1 MSREPETKWYSHLS
15 LFVCFCLLFLH
26 TGVAKAFTC
35 FGFLFCWSF
44 FFFEKRS
51 NNFFSFRAL
60 LYLEL
65 CYRIQC
71 NWKYVNLFLIGCWTT
86 TSWRIYHQAFSVT
99 ITGWRGCKF
108 GVFSNICVRA
118 THGIRPS
125 KQPFECVGDIA
136 YLGYILIKLH

>member
-1 MSREPETKWYSHLS
+1 MNQKPNDTHTFPCSFV
-15 LFVCFCLLFLH
+15 FVCFFCTQGLPKLLLALAFCFVCL
-26 TGVAKAFTC
+26 
-35 FGFLFCWSF
+35 F

-51 NNFFSFRAL
+51 NTFFSFRAL

-65 CYRIQC
+65 CCRIQC
-71 NWKYVNLFLIGCWTT
+71 NRKYINLFLIGCWTT

-99 ITGWRGCKF
+99 IPGCTGCKF
-108 GVFSNICVRA
+108 GVFLNIGVRA

>member
-26 TGVAKAFTC
+26 RGVAKAFTC
-35 FGFLFCWSF
+35 FGFLFCLF
-44 FFFEKRS
+44 VFFFEKRS

-65 CYRIQC
+65 CCRIQC
-71 NWKYVNLFLIGCWTT
+71 NWKYINLFLIGCWTT

-99 ITGWRGCKF
+99 IPGWGGCKF
-108 GVFSNICVRA
+108 GVFLNIRVRA

-136 YLGYILIKLH
+136 YLVSILIKLH